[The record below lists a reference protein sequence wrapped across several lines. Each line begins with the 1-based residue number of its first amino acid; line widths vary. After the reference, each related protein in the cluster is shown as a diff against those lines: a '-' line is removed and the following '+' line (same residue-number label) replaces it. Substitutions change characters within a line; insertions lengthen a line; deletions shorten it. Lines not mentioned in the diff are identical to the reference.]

1 MTNNIKWVKR
11 VVTNDFEFFKEWLK
25 IIISYSPLTE
35 AEAKFVA
42 ALLTKRQE
50 LKKVILDESILTKFL
65 FSKEVKHEIIKMIEM
80 KDIQQFENMASNL
93 RSKGVIGDGNIIN
106 PAYIP
111 PVPADFKEFSIGF
124 RIIKTDDKGQQD

>member
-1 MTNNIKWVKR
+1 MTNNTKWVKR
-11 VVTNDFEFFKEWLK
+11 VVTNDFDFFKEWLK
-25 IIISYSPLTE
+25 IIISYSPLTD

-50 LKKVILDESILTKFL
+50 LRKVILDEAILTKFL

-93 RSKGVIGDGNIIN
+93 RGKGVIGEGNIIN

-111 PVPADFKEFSIGF
+111 PIENDFKEFSIGF
-124 RIIKTDDKGQQD
+124 RIIKTDDKG